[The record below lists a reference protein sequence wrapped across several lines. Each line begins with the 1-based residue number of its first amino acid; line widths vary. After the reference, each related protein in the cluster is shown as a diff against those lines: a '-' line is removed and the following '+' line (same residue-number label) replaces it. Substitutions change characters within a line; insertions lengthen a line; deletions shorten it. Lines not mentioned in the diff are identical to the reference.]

1 MPYLNLIITGWILV
15 FLFGALILL
24 TWWKRKTHLFT
35 FWNAFLVGSTN
46 FIALGMVQNAIG
58 LGEGAI
64 AGSEEFARESWHLIF
79 GTLVF
84 YGAATIVY
92 YRNYAAPINNP
103 CPRCW
108 PLDSRLAIT
117 LTSIALV
124 IVSLGFT
131 FAPAF
136 EGAQLL
142 YSTRNAVITAAVLLT
157 VTLVIRYPKSPIS
170 YVLFAGVFL
179 AALAVILS
187 RGGGRRGLLS
197 VLAAIPFGAYWLHFK
212 SRPRTRTLVWLG
224 AVAFIGLFVLSS
236 YATIRHTSRDD
247 KLSTNLAK
255 ERLTQLPTA
264 LIDNFRDL
272 SFLGE
277 HNSLFDTQDGPY
289 VAMRTIQLLNTAPDF
304 EVQWLH
310 CIFYT
315 AVNPIPR
322 AFFPSK
328 PIALGKLVPEYLG
341 DFYTNLGPTVI
352 GHGFYDGGYLVLLFY
367 GLLTGLS
374 CRWMDRR
381 MLLDPDNP
389 WRLAAMVSVIGH
401 VIAFSRGDCG
411 VLLINIVGGIIVVN
425 LLIFSCRFFAPPRHP
440 S

>member
-1 MPYLNLIITGWILV
+1 MPYLNLIVTGWLLV
-15 FLFGALILL
+15 LGFGGLVLL

-35 FWNAFLVGSTN
+35 FWNAFLVGSMN

-58 LGEGAI
+58 LGQGAI
-64 AGSEEFARESWHLIF
+64 AGSEEFAQESWHLIA

-84 YGAATIVY
+84 YGAAALVY
-92 YRNYAAPINNP
+92 YRNYTSPVRTP
-103 CPRCW
+103 CPSYW
-108 PLDSRLAIT
+108 PVDSRQALTLVAIG
-117 LTSIALV
+117 LV

-136 EGAQLL
+136 EGVQLL

-157 VTLVIRYPKSPIS
+157 IALIVRNPKSAVP
-170 YVLFAGVFL
+170 YVLFAVVFVV
-179 AALAVILS
+179 ALGVILS

-197 VLAAIPFGAYWLHFK
+197 VLAAVPFGAYWLYFK

-224 AVAFIGLFVLSS
+224 AAAFIGLFVLSS

-264 LIDNFRDL
+264 LIDNFKDL

-277 HNSLFDTQDGPY
+277 HDSIFDTQDGPY
-289 VAMRTIQLLNTAPDF
+289 VAMRTIQLLKTAPNF
-304 EVQWLH
+304 EGQWLH
-310 CIFYT
+310 CLWYT

-328 PIALGKLVPEYLG
+328 PNALGKIIPEYLG

-352 GHGFYDGGYLVLLFY
+352 GHGFYDGGYLVLLMY
-367 GLLTGLS
+367 GLLTGLA

-381 MLLDPDNP
+381 MLFDPDNP

-411 VLLINIVGGIIVVN
+411 VLLINIVGGIIVVD
-425 LLIFSCRFFAPPRHP
+425 LLIFSCRFFAPPRSP
-440 S
+440 G